1 MLFSRSTHAC
11 AQRRKPLPKA
21 KLASWEVSDE
31 FWRRVEPLVPERPG
45 RLRKKK
51 FRRKP
56 GGGRKPKGAR
66 TVFEA
71 IVYVLRTGCQWK
83 ALPKRS
89 LGSAFHWQ
97 PVRST
102 YTIASNTVRAPFGLR
117 PPPGLRRNFFLR
129 RRPGRS
135 GTSGSTLRQN
145 SSDTSQEASLAFGNG
160 FLRCAHA
167 CVERENSITCYLRIS
182 PKYPD
187 EAHGKVAED
196 CKANVADGTTQR
208 RIEADLHG
216 EHEPCNK
223 CDQVGNQLHG
233 HAPAVLNS
241 LAAAQRAQQP
251 SSRGR
256 RRERK
261 HDPPEEPLRP
271 ANRLRRQRLEKCRSD
286 FPVQVR
292 GARGYCPGTC
302 VA

>member
-1 MLFSRSTHAC
+1 MIDSGTPRASTNSIRLLHFFPRSVGFGPTDSCASGAFTKAPSTLCQRQGMPSMSSYSASPACHKMRKNPALSHSR
-11 AQRRKPLPKA
+11 K
-21 KLASWEVSDE
+21 
-31 FWRRVEPLVPERPG
+31 
-45 RLRKKK
+45 RLWI
-51 FRRKP
+51 
-56 GGGRKPKGAR
+56 A
-66 TVFEA
+66 
-71 IVYVLRTGCQWK
+71 L

-145 SSDTSQEASLAFGNG
+145 SSDTSQEASFAFGNG

-167 CVERENSITCYLRIS
+167 CVERENSITYYLRIS
-182 PKYPD
+182 TKYPD

-241 LAAAQRAQQP
+241 LGAAQRAQQP